1 MAGESFQVYNTQ
13 ARYNNMSEFNDST
26 NTDLETYSQP
36 FLYEIRVRGRLSQ
49 EKWLSWFD
57 NLTITAEKSETVL
70 RGSVQDHAALYGL
83 LGRLRDLAVP
93 LLSVNVLDAEAQRKL
108 RAKSKQYKL
117 LNNLLLIGVYLFMM
131 GGLIALNVFFATEIM
146 PQSLSLA
153 MLFAALGALGYIFFL
168 WSGEK
173 FWLIGSYLL
182 SAAAVLTFLISLAVT
197 GLVNPILTN
206 SMIFFLAAGGLI
218 YVLYYFSNRAEKLDA
233 QLGEWETLSQ
243 EQDSDEDIEL
253 NDSIKLN
260 QK

>member
-1 MAGESFQVYNTQ
+1 
-13 ARYNNMSEFNDST
+13 
-26 NTDLETYSQP
+26 
-36 FLYEIRVRGRLSQ
+36 
-49 EKWLSWFD
+49 
-57 NLTITAEKSETVL
+57 
-70 RGSVQDHAALYGL
+70 
-83 LGRLRDLAVP
+83 VP

-108 RAKSKQYKL
+108 RAQSKRFKL
-117 LNNLLLIGVYLFMM
+117 LNNLLLIGVYLFML
-131 GGLIALNVFFATEIM
+131 GGLIALTVFATEIL

-153 MLFAALGALGYIFFL
+153 MLFAALGALGYIFYL
-168 WSGEK
+168 WSGVK

-218 YVLYYFSNRAEKLDA
+218 YVLYYFSNRAEKIDA
-233 QLGEWETLSQ
+233 QLGEWESSSQ
-243 EQDSDEDIEL
+243 EQDNDEEIEL

>member
-1 MAGESFQVYNTQ
+1 
-13 ARYNNMSEFNDST
+13 MSELNDSS
-26 NTDLETYSQP
+26 NRDLETNSQP
-36 FLYEIRVRGRLSQ
+36 FLYEIRVKGRLSQ

-108 RAKSKQYKL
+108 RAKSKRFKL
-117 LNNLLLIGVYLFMM
+117 LNNLLLIGVYLFML
-131 GGLIALNVFFATEIM
+131 GGLITLTVFATEIL

-168 WSGEK
+168 WSGVK

-218 YVLYYFSNRAEKLDA
+218 YVLYYFSNRAEKIDA
-233 QLGEWETLSQ
+233 QLGEWESSSQ
-243 EQDSDEDIEL
+243 EQDNDEDIEL

>member
-1 MAGESFQVYNTQ
+1 
-13 ARYNNMSEFNDST
+13 MSELNDSA
-26 NTDLETYSQP
+26 NRDLETNSQP
-36 FLYEIRVRGRLSQ
+36 FLYEIRVKSRLSQ

-108 RAKSKQYKL
+108 RAKSKRFKL
-117 LNNLLLIGVYLFMM
+117 LNNLLLVGVYLFML
-131 GGLIALNVFFATEIM
+131 GGLITLTVFATEIL

-168 WSGEK
+168 WSGVK

-206 SMIFFLAAGGLI
+206 SMIFFLAAGVLI
-218 YVLYYFSNRAEKLDA
+218 YVLYYFSNRAEKIDA
-233 QLGEWETLSQ
+233 QLGEWESSSQ
-243 EQDSDEDIEL
+243 EQDNDEDIEL